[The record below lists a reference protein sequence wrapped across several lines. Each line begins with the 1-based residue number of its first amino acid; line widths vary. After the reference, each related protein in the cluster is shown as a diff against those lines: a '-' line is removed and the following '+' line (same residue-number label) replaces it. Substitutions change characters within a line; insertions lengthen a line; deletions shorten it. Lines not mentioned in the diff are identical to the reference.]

1 MPKYPHI
8 KATLKARLLAGK
20 YREGEPIPSES
31 QVASEFKVSR
41 MTARRAVDELER
53 EGYVYRVQGA
63 GSYPTGKR
71 FRQGVFRIRSLEE
84 LALELPDQP
93 LPFTKVLKAGISTAT
108 PKVTDALRIPPNTA
122 ILEIIRLRGLGD
134 LPVLL
139 EKRFLKLEQTEDIL
153 KTDLRVE
160 SLHDTLVGTLGL
172 SISRVEQTLETA
184 NLEYENAKLLEL
196 PVGTS
201 AFLMKRISFSGDL
214 PLAYTRYWVRSDR
227 RAFVSV
233 FEP

>member
-1 MPKYPHI
+1 
-8 KATLKARLLAGK
+8 
-20 YREGEPIPSES
+20 
-31 QVASEFKVSR
+31 

-93 LPFTKVLKAGISTAT
+93 LPFTKILKAGISTAT
-108 PKVTDALRIPPNTA
+108 IKVSQALQIAPNTA
-122 ILEIIRLRGLGD
+122 ILEIIRLRGLGV

-139 EKRFLKLEQTEDIL
+139 EKRFFKLEKTEAL
-153 KTDLRVE
+153 LRTDLRVE
-160 SLHDTLVGTLGL
+160 SLHDSLVGTLGL

-184 NLEYENAKLLEL
+184 NLEHENAALLEL
-196 PVGTS
+196 PVG
-201 AFLMKRISFSGDL
+201 AACFLMKRISFSGDS
-214 PLAYTRYWVRSDR
+214 PLAYTRYWVRGDR